1 MNLIDPRSEAVRL
14 ELGRVVRR
22 WQQLPLHHASA
33 LVPQVRDS
41 ATRLVTLTGCTEPLP
56 ELSPAATMDQLR
68 VAAYDGCAA
77 GHCDTTAAELAA
89 LRRLIG

>member
-56 ELSPAATMDQLR
+56 
-68 VAAYDGCAA
+68 
-77 GHCDTTAAELAA
+77 
-89 LRRLIG
+89 

>member
-1 MNLIDPRSEAVRL
+1 MIDPRPEAVRL

-33 LVPQVRDS
+33 FVPQVR
-41 ATRLVTLTGCTEPLP
+41 AAAERLFRLAGCADALQ

-68 VAAYDGCAA
+68 VAAYDACAA
-77 GHCDTTAAELAA
+77 GHDSAVADELTG
-89 LRRLIG
+89 LRRIIG